1 MIVATATEALQLGIG
16 TVLGF
21 VLSLNLDRHGLK
33 LRDPK
38 TRWTALAILVLYAAT
53 YVLLTHIVVNSL

>member
-1 MIVATATEALQLGIG
+1 MLLQLGVG
-16 TVLGF
+16 AVLGF

-53 YVLLTHIVVNSL
+53 YVLLSDIVLNSV